1 MSRRISCKKCK
12 HFRRGISC
20 DFCGLH
26 YYGLS
31 FYDICDDYAPR
42 KGVLSC
48 HCSILTE
55 GDAV

>member
-1 MSRRISCKKCK
+1 MSKKITCKKCK
-12 HFRRGISC
+12 YFRRGLTC

-31 FYDICDDYAPR
+31 FYDICDDYEPR

-48 HCSILTE
+48 HCSVDNKS
-55 GDAV
+55 DAV

>member
-12 HFRRGISC
+12 YFRRGLTC

-31 FYDICDDYAPR
+31 FYDICDDYEPR
-42 KGVLSC
+42 YRKQVLKNLV
-48 HCSILTE
+48 INE

>member
-1 MSRRISCKKCK
+1 MSSRVSCKKCLY
-12 HFRRGISC
+12 FRRGLSC

-31 FYDICDDYAPR
+31 FYDICDDYKPR
-42 KGVLSC
+42 KGVDTRSI
-48 HCSILTE
+48 SILTK

>member
-1 MSRRISCKKCK
+1 MSRRISCKKCRY
-12 HFRRGISC
+12 FRRGLTC

-42 KGVLSC
+42 KGVQVLNN
-48 HCSILTE
+48 LVVTK

>member
-1 MSRRISCKKCK
+1 MSKKISCKKCMY
-12 HFRRGISC
+12 FRRGLTC

-31 FYDICDDYAPR
+31 FYDVCDDYESR
-42 KGVLSC
+42 KDVIQVHNLVNN
-48 HCSILTE
+48 E